1 LPPEEVSFPRGV
13 NGLKEYSDSAQ
24 VYKKGTPI
32 HVKGALLYN
41 KMLADLKLTKVYPA
55 IKEGEKLKFAYLKAP
70 NPLKDTV
77 ISYPMRLPK
86 EFNLHSYIDYDIQFD
101 KTFIDPIKT
110 ILVTVGWEIE
120 KQNSLES
127 FFG

>member
-1 LPPEEVSFPRGV
+1 
-13 NGLKEYSDSAQ
+13 
-24 VYKKGTPI
+24 
-32 HVKGALLYN
+32 VKGALLYN